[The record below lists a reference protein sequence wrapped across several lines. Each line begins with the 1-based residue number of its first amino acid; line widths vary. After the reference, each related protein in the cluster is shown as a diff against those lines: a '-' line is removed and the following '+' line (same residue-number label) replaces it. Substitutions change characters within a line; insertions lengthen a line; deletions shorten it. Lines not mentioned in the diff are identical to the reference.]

1 MPSLGFTRQ
10 QALVAVLALALAL
23 LLAGRYLVRAG
34 APSQAPTSS
43 LREVKASPAQVPPVL
58 VDVAGAVR
66 RPGLYR
72 LRQGDRVADAVAK
85 AGGATA
91 KADLEAINLAA
102 PLADGQKVLVPR
114 RLPATEAPASSA
126 AGSSPPRPVSLSTAT
141 LEELDSLPGIG
152 PVTAQKILDYRSRHG
167 GFRSVEDLD
176 AIPGIGPARIEQ
188 LRGLVAP

>member
-1 MPSLGFTRQ
+1 
-10 QALVAVLALALAL
+10 
-23 LLAGRYLVRAG
+23 
-34 APSQAPTSS
+34 
-43 LREVKASPAQVPPVL
+43 
-58 VDVAGAVR
+58 
-66 RPGLYR
+66 
-72 LRQGDRVADAVAK
+72 
-85 AGGATA
+85 
-91 KADLEAINLAA
+91 
-102 PLADGQKVLVPR
+102 
-114 RLPATEAPASSA
+114 